1 MAWTTLTK
9 TDAAHDAGKP
19 VTKDLLIDP
28 VIDDLNYL
36 FDEVALSAPAIK
48 NGSFENG
55 TVGANQTPS
64 GWTWTAYTGGTRA
77 ISSTTG
83 EQSHGQNGVKIT
95 HPSGGSNGGGYLTT
109 DDFIPCTVKKLVYV
123 AWEMKVSAA
132 NGAQNKVTIFWYQKD
147 QTASAVTTSN
157 VIYDDTAGTTSWTQ
171 CMSGAQPPSDATFFK
186 IRVTGGDSAT
196 DPGSSTDIFFDNVRI
211 VNGPADVFDNS
222 AEYNAASASTYVK
235 FIPNS
240 TGFVWVEMWG
250 SGSGGHGGGGIGGGG
265 GGEYAAGYFQATAA
279 TSYPVTVGA
288 GGTGGGSPTSGNPSN
303 FNTTSVIANGG
314 TSSATSA
321 GGAGGTGGT
330 GEILINGDAGGTH
343 AAPFAMGGAGGGHG
357 GAGGSSSIGGM
368 SPTAPGG
375 GGGGDGA
382 LEAGASGAVKI
393 WY

>member
-36 FDEVALSAPAIK
+36 FDEVALSAAAVK

-55 TVGANQTPS
+55 TVGANQTPAS
-64 GWTWTAYTGGTRA
+64 WTWTAYTGGTRA

-109 DDFIPCTVKKLVYV
+109 DDFIPCTVQKLVFI

-132 NGAQNKVTIFWYQKD
+132 NGAQNKVTIFWYKKD

-157 VIYDDTAGTTSWTQ
+157 VIYDDTAGPTSWTQ

-196 DPGSSTDIFFDNVRI
+196 DPGSSTDIFFDNVRL
-211 VNGPADVFDNS
+211 VNGPADVFLKNVTFRM
-222 AEYNAASASTYVK
+222 AGGNIWPCPASDQC
-235 FIPNS
+235 
-240 TGFVWVEMWG
+240 VWVEAWG
-250 SGSGGHGGGGIGGGG
+250 PGGTGVIANAGGQGGG
-265 GGEYAAGYFQATAA
+265 GGEYAAGYFQATASTNYA
-279 TSYPVTVGA
+279 ATVGA
-288 GGTGGGSPTSGNPSN
+288 VGSNTAFNSSTVVAVKGNNGSNPTYGS
-303 FNTTSVIANGG
+303 
-314 TSSATSA
+314 
-321 GGAGGTGGT
+321 GGTGGT
-330 GEILINGDAGGTH
+330 GVIKFDGSSQSGGV
-343 AAPFAMGGAGGGHG
+343 GGYSPQGGGG
-357 GAGGSSSIGGM
+357 GGVDISGSQ
-368 SPTAPGG
+368 PGG
-375 GGGGDGA
+375 GGGG
-382 LEAGASGAVKI
+382 ASGADFGIGAIGEIKV
-393 WY
+393 WF

>member
-28 VIDDLNYL
+28 VIDDLNFL
-36 FDEVALSAPAIK
+36 FDEVALSAPAVK

-64 GWTWTAYTGGTRA
+64 SWTWTAYTGGTRA

-95 HPSGGSNGGGYLTT
+95 HPSGVSNGGGYLTT

-157 VIYDDTAGTTSWTQ
+157 VIYDDTAGPTDWTQ

-211 VNGPADVFDNS
+211 VNGPADVFENS
-222 AEYNAASASTYVK
+222 AEAMSAISME
-235 FIPNS
+235 FLAPF
-240 TGFVWVEMWG
+240 TGCYWVELW
-250 SGSGGHGGGGIGGGG
+250 GGGGAGFSGTGTGVVAFGGGG
-265 GGEYAAGYFQATAA
+265 GGEYAAGYVSLTAA
-279 TSYPVTVGA
+279 TIYASVVGA
-288 GGTGGGSPTSGNPSN
+288 GGADSTFSSTEVVASGGS
-303 FNTTSVIANGG
+303 NGQNYG
-314 TSSATSA
+314 T

-330 GEILINGDAGGTH
+330 GNIKINGGDGEST
-343 AAPFAMGGAGGGHG
+343 PQGAGGWSPKG
-357 GAGGSSSIGGM
+357 GLGAAGNQGT
-368 SPTAPGG
+368 SPTPFAPGG
-375 GGGGDGA
+375 GSAGNGGTSV
-382 LEAGASGAVKI
+382 AGADGGFRI
-393 WY
+393 WF

>member
-36 FDEVALSAPAIK
+36 FDEVAISAPAVK

-55 TVGANQTPS
+55 TVGANQTPAS
-64 GWTWTAYTGGTRA
+64 WTWTAYTGGTRA

-109 DDFIPCTVKKLVYV
+109 DDFIPCTVQKLLFI

-132 NGAQNKVTIFWYQKD
+132 NGAQNKVTIFWYKKD
-147 QTASAVTTSN
+147 QTASAVTNSS

-186 IRVTGGDSAT
+186 IRVTGGDTAT

-211 VNGPADVFDNS
+211 VNGPADVYY
-222 AEYNAASASTYVK
+222 EMTETTYADTTYWVSPPAVK
-235 FIPNS
+235 C
-240 TGFVWVEMWG
+240 VWVEC
-250 SGSGGHGGGGIGGGG
+250 IGGGG
-265 GGEYAAGYFQATAA
+265 KGQVVNNAPSGGGAEYAAGYFVTAA
-279 TSYPVTVGA
+279 SAKYTIV
-288 GGTGGGSPTSGNPSN
+288 TGGSATSTT
-303 FNTTSVIANGG
+303 FNISTVVANGG
-314 TSSATSA
+314 TTPTSGDSGA
-321 GGAGGTGGT
+321 GGAGGTGGN
-330 GEILINGDAGGTH
+330 GLILIGGQ
-343 AAPFAMGGAGGGHG
+343 AGGAGSGSNVTGGT
-357 GAGGSSSIGGM
+357 AGRGGM
-368 SPTAPGG
+368 GSVSAATSSAGHYPGG
-375 GGGGDGA
+375 GSGGATSAVGEGGDGWC
-382 LEAGASGAVKI
+382 KI
-393 WY
+393 WF